1 MFDKTERSSF
11 KYWFA
16 HWCSF
21 NMVALNQKCWKFK
34 YLFHDMEKPFLK
46 LILPYK
52 TLQKFHRFHNKHH
65 PEYWTYVDEYYK
77 PVVLDMPPI
86 YIAEMLLDHQAMGYK
101 FGDNAYNYYQ
111 KTKDKK
117 PYSDKTK
124 KIIESVIDIFNK

>member
-1 MFDKTERSSF
+1 M
-11 KYWFA
+11 
-16 HWCSF
+16 
-21 NMVALNQKCWKFK
+21 L
-34 YLFHDMEKPFLK
+34 
-46 LILPYK
+46 
-52 TLQKFHRFHNKHH
+52 TLQIWDKNSYENSFLDKEQIEKEFHYAWLHHIHNNKHH